1 MFRYYSQDLPTLKE
15 EYNRW
20 DCELVLIMSEDYAKK
35 IDDSI
40 MNTETYFNV
49 RVNNE
54 EEIFDVQEKVE
65 EIVPNYEMI
74 QNRVQEEISDTKI
87 RQGMRNVIEVLA
99 GLLACIGLANVFSN
113 TLSQVIQRK
122 REFARYISIGLS
134 KNGLKKILIYEDLI
148 ISLRPVIISIIINIP
163 IVLLLLN
170 QAKISL
176 TDFFAN
182 MPMAE
187 IGIFTGFILIVV
199 SIAYYI
205 GGRKILKGNIVEML
219 KDDTLY

>member
-1 MFRYYSQDLPTLKE
+1 
-15 EYNRW
+15 
-20 DCELVLIMSEDYAKK
+20 MSEDYAQK
-35 IDDSI
+35 IDSSI
-40 MNTETYFNV
+40 INIENYFNV

-54 EEIFDVQEKVE
+54 EEIFDIQEKVE

-74 QNRVQEEISDTKI
+74 QNRVQEEISDTKM
-87 RQGMRNVIEVLA
+87 RQGMKNVIEILA

-134 KNGLKKILIYEDLI
+134 KNGLKKILVYEDLI
-148 ISLRPVIISIIINIP
+148 ISLKPIIISIIINVP
-163 IVLLLLN
+163 IVLLSLK
-170 QAKISL
+170 QANISL
-176 TDFFAN
+176 NEFFAN
-182 MPMAE
+182 MPMME
-187 IGIFTGFILIVV
+187 IGIFTGFILVVV
-199 SIAYYI
+199 SIAYYM